1 VKKAGK
7 SMRYILAIVALAGV
21 AACDTPPPSTNTGVG
36 FGDYEQYQ
44 TEKARRT
51 AQLES
56 AALPSPDA
64 VSGEALRPGLEP
76 AEQPPIVAQVEVP
89 PQPQVQVQPEPV
101 PETDLAAA
109 TQTALSGASQGAGAA
124 TLDNPGISD
133 ENDFEAVGS
142 RRSIES
148 DAARIARN
156 KEKYKVAQTQA
167 LPRRSGGTG
176 PNIVDYALR
185 SKHPVGTQIYSRL
198 KIASEARFKRN
209 CSKFASPDLAQIQF
223 LAKGGPQRDR
233 QGLDPDGDGFACA
246 WDPTPFRKAA
256 GG

>member
-1 VKKAGK
+1 
-7 SMRYILAIVALAGV
+7 MRYILAVVALAGV
-21 AACDTPPPSTNTGVG
+21 AACDTPSPRSQSGVG
-36 FGDYEQYQ
+36 FGNYEQYQ
-44 TEKARRT
+44 ADKARRK
-51 AQLES
+51 ASLEN
-56 AALPSPDA
+56 AGLPAPDA
-64 VSGEALRPGLEP
+64 VSGEALESALQTSG
-76 AEQPPIVAQVEVP
+76 QPPVVAQVEVP
-89 PQPQVQVQPEPV
+89 PEVQVQPEPV

-109 TQTALSGASQGAGAA
+109 TQTALNTTPQGVDPAA
-124 TLDNPGISD
+124 LDNPGISD

-156 KEKYKVAQTQA
+156 KEKYKVAQTQT

-198 KIASEARFKRN
+198 KIASGARYKRN
-209 CSKFASPDLAQIQF
+209 CAKFASPDLAQIQF
-223 LAKGGPQRDR
+223 LSKGGPQRDR

>member
-1 VKKAGK
+1 
-7 SMRYILAIVALAGV
+7 MRYIIAVVALAGV
-21 AACDTPPPSTNTGVG
+21 AACDTPPPRSESGVG
-36 FGDYEQYQ
+36 FGNYEQYQ
-44 TEKARRT
+44 TEKAQRK
-51 AQLES
+51 AQLET
-56 AALPSPDA
+56 AALPAPDA
-64 VSGEALRPGLEP
+64 VSGETLEPIPQAIPQP
-76 AEQPPIVAQVEVP
+76 AEQPPAVAQVEAPPVVP
-89 PQPQVQVQPEPV
+89 VEVQPEPT

-109 TQTALSGASQGAGAA
+109 TQSALNATPQAA
-124 TLDNPGISD
+124 DPVTLDNPGISD
-133 ENDFEAVGS
+133 ENDFEAVDA

-156 KEKYKVAQTQA
+156 KEKYQVAQTQA
-167 LPRRSGGTG
+167 LPQRSGGTG
-176 PNIVDYALR
+176 PNIVEYALR

-198 KIASEARFKRN
+198 KIASTARYNRN
-209 CSKFASPDLAQIQF
+209 CAKFASPDLAQIQF